1 MKGRRTPLV
10 EGMRY
15 AQSGTML
22 IVPMIVLG
30 GLGYW
35 MDRRLG
41 WEPWLL
47 LAGLILGMASGF
59 LSFFRLVLPPKGGND
74 RGTDGRPPDR
84 GRRGGSER

>member
-59 LSFFRLVLPPKGGND
+59 LSFFRLVLPPKGEKG
-74 RGTDGRPPDR
+74 RGTDGDR
-84 GRRGGSER
+84 SGQDRRDGSER

>member
-1 MKGRRTPLV
+1 MKDRRTPLV
-10 EGMRY
+10 EAMRY

-59 LSFFRLVLPPKGGND
+59 LSFFRLVLPPRGKND
-74 RGTDGRPPDR
+74 RGKDGDR
-84 GRRGGSER
+84 SGRDRRGGSER

>member
-1 MKGRRTPLV
+1 MKDRRTPLV
-10 EGMRY
+10 EAMRY

-22 IVPMIVLG
+22 IVPMIMLG

-35 MDRRLG
+35 MDRWLG

-59 LSFFRLVLPPKGGND
+59 LSFFRLVLPPKGEKD
-74 RGTDGRPPDR
+74 RGTDGNPADR